1 MRKFLLATGV
11 AAGALVATAPVSAQS
26 ASAGEENAN
35 AGQAS
40 DDNVIIVTARLREE
54 NVQDVPISI
63 SQLNSEALERAEI
76 NDLQDVAALIPGL
89 VSSSPFGRINAS
101 PSIRGIV
108 NAGLGEEQP
117 VAFFLDGVYIS
128 GRAALNSTLFA
139 LERVE
144 VAKGPQSA
152 LYGRNAFAGA
162 VNYVTKRPGSDFEGR
177 IQGTVGTQDLFE
189 GKLELS
195 GPVSDTL
202 SLGAGLLYRDDGG
215 FFENSVADG
224 PAIGSNETFGAMAA
238 LNFEPSETV
247 SIYLKALY
255 ADEKDGP
262 PPHFLVAANSQPD
275 SRSGF
280 PRYFTG
286 ELPESGAGFFTNP
299 EHQGVERETLR
310 LSSNIDIRLS
320 DNLLLQS
327 LTGYNTIEGFY
338 DFDADYT
345 ALFFNRTLEEFKK
358 KDFSQDL
365 RLSGETESGNLNWL
379 VGGSYYNLDDDLVAR
394 NYTPGFGG
402 TLPTPGA
409 LTVRTTTTWSAYG
422 ALELIPSDMFSVRGE
437 LRYQT
442 EEKTFDS
449 ELLSEGGI
457 PLDLS
462 ETWDAFLPRLTAS
475 YFPGGNDTLIY
486 GSIARGFKAGG
497 YNSFANL
504 FDEQRFFDPETNWTY
519 EVGVKTNLGPDVTL
533 NGALFWMDWDDQ
545 QVIGLSD
552 RAPFSNQFTTNAASS
567 RSRGLEMELAY
578 NGPSGFSANVGYAY
592 IDATFR
598 DFNDQDLAFIPID
611 TDVSGNRV
619 PRTSDHQLNATVQYE
634 GDLSDTV
641 GWYIRFDGSYQS
653 SQFSVPA
660 NLARTGDITNVNGR
674 LGFELG
680 NLEIAAWVR
689 NLLDDRTPYV
699 GVRWFDATG
708 TYTELPPFQRAWL
721 VTAREGRRGGIS
733 LTYRFGS

>member
-1 MRKFLLATGV
+1 MKHQHLLATV
-11 AAGALVATAPVSAQS
+11 ALCAISAGSPASLAAQETPPEEAGAAQ
-26 ASAGEENAN
+26 
-35 AGQAS
+35 
-40 DDNVIIVTARLREE
+40 DDDVIIVTARLREE

-63 SQLNSEALERAEI
+63 TQLDNETLERAEI
-76 NDLQDVAALIPGL
+76 IDLQDIAALVPGL
-89 VSSSPFGRINAS
+89 TSSSPFGRINAS

-128 GRAALNSTLFA
+128 GRTALNSTLFG

-144 VAKGPQSA
+144 VARGPQSA

-162 VNYVTKRPGSDFEGR
+162 VNYVTKRPGSEFEGR
-177 IQGTVGTQDLFE
+177 AEATAGTQDLLR
-189 GKLELS
+189 GQLEVS

-202 SLGAGLLYRDDGG
+202 SLGGGIFYRDDGG
-215 FFENSVADG
+215 FFENAVPDG
-224 PAIGSNETFGAMAA
+224 PAVGSNETFAA
-238 LNFEPSETV
+238 LGAINWEPTDNVTV
-247 SIYLKALY
+247 YLKALY
-255 ADEKDGP
+255 SDEKDGA
-262 PPHFLVAANSQPD
+262 PPHFLVPANSQPD
-275 SRSGF
+275 SRTGF

-286 ELPESGAGFFTNP
+286 ELSEEGAGFFTNP

-310 LSSNIDIRLS
+310 LSSNIDLRLG
-320 DNLLLQS
+320 DNMLLQS
-327 LTGYNTIEGFY
+327 LTGFNTNEGFY

-345 ALFFNRTLEEFKK
+345 ALFFNRTFEEFDKR
-358 KDFSQDL
+358 DFSQDL
-365 RLSGETESGNLNWL
+365 RLSGESESGNLLWL
-379 VGGSYYNLDDDLVAR
+379 VGGSYYRLDDELRAR

-409 LTVRTTTTWSAYG
+409 LTERSTTTWAAYG
-422 ALELIPSDMFSVRGE
+422 ALELIPTEEWSIRGE

-449 ELLSEGGI
+449 ELLSEAGV
-457 PLDLS
+457 PLLL
-462 ETWDAFLPRLTAS
+462 EEEWDAFLPRLTAS
-475 YFPGGNDTLIY
+475 YFPGAGDTMLY
-486 GSIARGFKAGG
+486 ASVARGFKAGG

-504 FDEQRFFDPETNWTY
+504 FDAERSFEPETNWTY
-519 EVGVKTNLGPDVTL
+519 EVGAKTQVLPGLTA
-533 NGALFWMDWDDQ
+533 NGALFWMDWEDQ

-552 RAPFSNQFTTNAASS
+552 RAPFSNQFTANAAQS
-567 RSRGLEMELAY
+567 RSRGIELDLAY
-578 NGPSGFSANVGYAY
+578 SDPNGFSANVGYAY

-598 DFNDQDLAFIPID
+598 DFVDPDLTFVPID
-611 TDVSGNRV
+611 SDVSGNRI

-641 GWYIRFDGSYQS
+641 GWYARLDGSYLS

-660 NLARTGDITNVNGR
+660 NLARTGDITNVNAR
-674 LGFELG
+674 LGVEFGQVEL
-680 NLEIAAWVR
+680 AVWAR
-689 NLLDDRTPYV
+689 NLFDDRTPYV

-708 TYTELPPFQRAWL
+708 TYTGLAPFQRSWL

-733 LTYRFGS
+733 LIYRFGD